1 VNEPNDIMA
10 RIGSRPIPFGDEV
23 TITVDDKNV
32 VTVEGPKGA
41 LTQQIDPDLT
51 VEVDEEAIT
60 VNRPTDQKR
69 HRSLHGLSRSLLQN
83 MVEGVTEGY
92 KKELKIIGVGYRA
105 EMSNGA
111 LELALGY
118 SHPIFF
124 LPPDEV
130 SISVDSGRGQDDII
144 VVEGIDKELVGQVAA
159 KIRSMRPPEPYKGK
173 GVRYVDEHV
182 PLKAGK
188 TAAR

>member
-1 VNEPNDIMA
+1 MA
-10 RIGSRPIPFGDEV
+10 RIGSRPVPFGDDV
-23 TITVDDKNV
+23 TVTVDGNNLV
-32 VTVEGPKGA
+32 VVDGPKGE

-51 VEVDEEAIT
+51 INVDDGQ
-60 VNRPTDQKR
+60 VVVDRPTDQKR
-69 HRSLHGLSRSLLQN
+69 HRSLHGLSRSLIQN
-83 MVEGVTEGY
+83 MIEGVTEGY

-105 EMSNGA
+105 QMSNGA

-124 LPPDEV
+124 LPPGPVDV
-130 SISVDSGRGQDDII
+130 SVDTDRGQDDII
-144 VVEGIDKELVGQVAA
+144 VVEGVDKELVGQVAA

-173 GVRYVDEHV
+173 GVRYVDEDIER
-182 PLKAGK
+182 KAGK

>member
-1 VNEPNDIMA
+1 MA
-10 RIGSRPIPFGDEV
+10 RIGSRPVPFGDDV
-23 TITVDDKNV
+23 TISVDDANV
-32 VTVEGPKGA
+32 VTVEGPKGT

-51 VEVDEEAIT
+51 VEVGDDEVT

-69 HRSLHGLSRSLLQN
+69 HRSVHGLSRSLLQN

-105 EMSNGA
+105 QMSNEA

-130 SISVDSGRGQDDII
+130 TIEVDSGRGQDDII

-173 GVRYVDEHV
+173 GVRYIDEDIT
-182 PLKAGK
+182 LKAGK

>member
-1 VNEPNDIMA
+1 MA
-10 RIGSRPIPFGDEV
+10 RIGSRPIPFEDEV

-32 VTVEGPKGA
+32 VTVEGPKGT
-41 LTQQIDPDLT
+41 LSQQIDPDLT
-51 VEVDEEAIT
+51 VEVGDGEVT

-105 EMSNGA
+105 EMSSGA

-124 LPPDEV
+124 LPPEEV
-130 SISVDSGRGQDDII
+130 TISVDSGRGQDDII
-144 VVEGIDKELVGQVAA
+144 TVEGIDKELVGQVAA

>member
-1 VNEPNDIMA
+1 MA
-10 RIGSRPIPFGDEV
+10 RIGSRPVPYGDDVTV
-23 TITVDDKNV
+23 TIDDKNV
-32 VTVEGPKGA
+32 VTVEGPKGTLA
-41 LTQQIDPDLT
+41 EQIDPDLT
-51 VEVDEEAIT
+51 VKTEDGEVIVD
-60 VNRPTDQKR
+60 RPTDQKR
-69 HRSLHGLSRSLLQN
+69 HRSLHGLSRSLIQN
-83 MVEGVTEGY
+83 MIEGVTEGY

-105 EMSNGA
+105 QMSNGA

-124 LPPDEV
+124 LPPEDV
-130 SISVDSGRGQDDII
+130 DVSVDTGRGQDDII

>member
-1 VNEPNDIMA
+1 MA

-32 VTVEGPKGA
+32 VTVEGPKGT

-51 VEVDEEAIT
+51 VEVDEGALT

-144 VVEGIDKELVGQVAA
+144 MVEGIDKELVGQVAA

>member
-1 VNEPNDIMA
+1 MA

-23 TITVDDKNV
+23 TITVDGKNV

-51 VEVDEEAIT
+51 VEVDEETVT

-105 EMSNGA
+105 EMSNDA

-144 VVEGIDKELVGQVAA
+144 IVEGIDKELVGQVAA

>member
-1 VNEPNDIMA
+1 MA
-10 RIGSRPIPFGDEV
+10 RIGSRPVPFGDDV
-23 TITVDDKNV
+23 TISVDDANV
-32 VTVEGPKGA
+32 VTVEGPKGT

-51 VEVDEEAIT
+51 VEVGDDEVT

-69 HRSLHGLSRSLLQN
+69 HRSVHGLSRSLLQN

-105 EMSNGA
+105 QMSNEA

-124 LPPDEV
+124 LPPEEV
-130 SISVDSGRGQDDII
+130 TIEVNSDRGQDDII

-173 GVRYVDEHV
+173 GVRYVDEDIT
-182 PLKAGK
+182 LKAGK

>member
-1 VNEPNDIMA
+1 MA
-10 RIGSRPIPFGDEV
+10 RIGSRPVSFGDDV
-23 TITVDDKNV
+23 TITVDDTNT
-32 VTVEGPKGA
+32 VTVDGPKGT

-51 VEVDEEAIT
+51 IEVGDGEVT
-60 VNRPTDQKR
+60 VTRPTDQKR
-69 HRSLHGLSRSLLQN
+69 HRSVHGLSRSLLQN

-105 EMSNGA
+105 QMSNGA

-124 LPPDEV
+124 LPPEEV
-130 SISVDSGRGQDDII
+130 SLSVDSGRGKDDII
-144 VVEGIDKELVGQVAA
+144 TVEGIDKELVGQVAA

>member
-1 VNEPNDIMA
+1 MTVTV
-10 RIGSRPIPFGDEV
+10 DEQNV
-23 TITVDDKNV
+23 ITVD
-32 VTVEGPKGA
+32 GPKGT
-41 LTQQIDPDLT
+41 LTEQIDPDLT
-51 VEVDEEAIT
+51 LNVEDGEVVVD
-60 VNRPTDQKR
+60 RPTDQKR
-69 HRSLHGLSRSLLQN
+69 HRSLHGLSRSLIQN
-83 MVEGVTEGY
+83 MIEGVTNGY

-105 EMSNGA
+105 QMSNGA

-124 LPPDEV
+124 LPPEDV
-130 SISVDSGRGQDDII
+130 DVSVDTGRGQDTII
-144 VVEGIDKELVGQVAA
+144 VVEGVDKELVGQVAA

>member
-1 VNEPNDIMA
+1 MA
-10 RIGSRPIPFGDEV
+10 RIGSRPIPFGDDV
-23 TITVDDKNV
+23 TITVDKKNV
-32 VTVEGPKGA
+32 VTVEGPKGT
-41 LTQQIDPDLT
+41 LTQQVDPDLT
-51 VEVDEEAIT
+51 IDVGEGEVT

-69 HRSLHGLSRSLLQN
+69 HRSLHGLTRSLLQN

-105 EMSNGA
+105 QMSNGA

-124 LPPDEV
+124 LPPDAV
-130 SISVDSGRGQDDII
+130 SISVDTDRGQDDII
-144 VVEGIDKELVGQVAA
+144 IVEGIDKELVGQVAA

>member
-1 VNEPNDIMA
+1 MA
-10 RIGSRPIPFGDEV
+10 RIGSRPVPFGDDV
-23 TITVDDKNV
+23 TISVDDTNV
-32 VTVEGPKGA
+32 VTVEGPKGTM
-41 LTQQIDPDLT
+41 TQQVDPDLT
-51 VEVDEEAIT
+51 VEVGDGEVT

-69 HRSLHGLSRSLLQN
+69 HRSVHGLSRSLLQN
-83 MVEGVTEGY
+83 MVKGVTEGY

-105 EMSNGA
+105 QMSNGA

-130 SISVDSGRGQDDII
+130 TIEVDSDRGQDDII

-173 GVRYVDEHV
+173 GVRYVDEDIT
-182 PLKAGK
+182 LKAGK

>member
-1 VNEPNDIMA
+1 M
-10 RIGSRPIPFGDEV
+10 PFGDDV
-23 TITVDDKNV
+23 SISVDDTNV
-32 VTVEGPKGA
+32 VTVEGPKGT

-51 VEVDEEAIT
+51 VEVGDGEVT

-69 HRSLHGLSRSLLQN
+69 HRSVHGLSRSLLQN
-83 MVEGVTEGY
+83 MVEGVTDGY

-105 EMSNGA
+105 QMSNGA

-124 LPPDEV
+124 LPPEEV
-130 SISVDSGRGQDDII
+130 SIEVDTGRGQDDII

-173 GVRYVDEHV
+173 GVRYVDENIT
-182 PLKAGK
+182 LKAGK

>member
-1 VNEPNDIMA
+1 MA
-10 RIGSRPIPFGDEV
+10 RIGSKPIPFGDEV

-41 LTQQIDPDLT
+41 LTQQVDPDLT

-83 MVEGVTEGY
+83 MVEGVTDGY

-130 SISVDSGRGQDDII
+130 SISVDTGRGQDDII
-144 VVEGIDKELVGQVAA
+144 IVEGIDKELVGQVAA

>member
-1 VNEPNDIMA
+1 MA
-10 RIGSRPIPFGDEV
+10 RIGSRPVPFDDDV
-23 TITVDDKNV
+23 TVTVDEKNV
-32 VTVEGPKGA
+32 VTVDGPKGE
-41 LTQQIDPDLT
+41 LTEQIDPDLT
-51 VEVDEEAIT
+51 VSVEDGQVVVD
-60 VNRPTDQKR
+60 RPTDQKR
-69 HRSLHGLSRSLLQN
+69 HRSLHGLSRSLIQN
-83 MVEGVTEGY
+83 MIEGVTEGY

-105 EMSNGA
+105 QMSNGA

-130 SISVDSGRGQDDII
+130 DLSVDTGRGKDDVI

>member
-1 VNEPNDIMA
+1 M
-10 RIGSRPIPFGDEV
+10 PFEDDVTVTVDDENV
-23 TITVDDKNV
+23 ITVD
-32 VTVEGPKGA
+32 GPKGT
-41 LTQQIDPDLT
+41 LTEQIDPDLT
-51 VEVDEEAIT
+51 VTVEDGEVIVD
-60 VNRPTDQKR
+60 RPTDQKR
-69 HRSLHGLSRSLLQN
+69 HRSLHGLSRSLIQN
-83 MVEGVTEGY
+83 MIEGVSNGY

-105 EMSNGA
+105 QMSNGA

-124 LPPDEV
+124 LPPEEV
-130 SISVDSGRGQDDII
+130 DVSVDTGRGQDPII

>member
-1 VNEPNDIMA
+1 MA
-10 RIGSRPIPFGDEV
+10 RIGSRPVPFDDDV
-23 TITVDDKNV
+23 TVTVDDVNV
-32 VTVEGPKGA
+32 VTVDGPKGE
-41 LTQQIDPDLT
+41 LTEQIDPDLT
-51 VEVDEEAIT
+51 IKVEDGEVIVD
-60 VNRPTDQKR
+60 RPTDQKR
-69 HRSLHGLSRSLLQN
+69 HRSLHGLSRSLIQN
-83 MVEGVTEGY
+83 MIEGVTEGY

-105 EMSNGA
+105 QMSNGA

-124 LPPDEV
+124 LPPDPV
-130 SISVDSGRGQDDII
+130 SIEVDTGRGQDDII

-173 GVRYVDEHV
+173 GVRYVDEDV
-182 PLKAGK
+182 KRKAGK

>member
-1 VNEPNDIMA
+1 MA
-10 RIGSRPIPFGDEV
+10 RIGSRPIPFGDDV

-32 VTVEGPKGA
+32 VTVEGPKGE
-41 LTQQIDPDLT
+41 LRQQIDPDLS
-51 VEVDEEAIT
+51 VDVGDEELV

-69 HRSLHGLSRSLLQN
+69 HRSVHGLSRTLLKN
-83 MVEGVTEGY
+83 MVKGVTDGY
-92 KKELKIIGVGYRA
+92 TKELKIIGVGYRA
-105 EMSNGA
+105 QMSNGA

-118 SHPIFF
+118 SHPIYF

-130 SISVDSGRGQDDII
+130 DISVDTGRGQDDII
-144 VVEGIDKELVGQVAA
+144 KVEGIDKELVGQVAA

-173 GVRYVDEHV
+173 GVRYVDEDIE
-182 PLKAGK
+182 LKAGK

>member
-1 VNEPNDIMA
+1 MA
-10 RIGSRPIPFGDEV
+10 RIGDNPIPFDDDDV
-23 TITVDDKNV
+23 TITVDDTNV
-32 VTVEGPKGA
+32 VTVEGPKGM

-51 VEVDEEAIT
+51 VDVDDGKVIVT
-60 VNRPTDQKR
+60 RPTDQKR
-69 HRSLHGLSRSLLQN
+69 HRSVHGLSRSLLQN
-83 MVEGVTEGY
+83 MVKGVTEGY

-105 EMSNGA
+105 QMSSGA

-118 SHPIFF
+118 SHPIYF
-124 LPPDEV
+124 LPPDV
-130 SISVDSGRGQDDII
+130 VDISIDTSRGSDTII
-144 VVEGIDKELVGQVAA
+144 TVEGIDKELVGQVAS

-173 GVRYVDEHV
+173 GVRYVDEDV